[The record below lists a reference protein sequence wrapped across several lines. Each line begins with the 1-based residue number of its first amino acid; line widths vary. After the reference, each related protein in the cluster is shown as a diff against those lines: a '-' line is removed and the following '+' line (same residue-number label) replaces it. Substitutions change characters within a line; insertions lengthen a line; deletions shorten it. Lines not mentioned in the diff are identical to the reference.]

1 MCTYANITL
10 PAYRGLKVAN
20 DKPQMETAESVLNPP
35 VNKDYLVGN
44 HGGCNQNFHGF
55 YEKKKKKQ
63 SGRTYW
69 HVPNK
74 YDAGPEGGDDGDG
87 VPVEKE
93 K

>member
-44 HGGCNQNFHGF
+44 HGGCN
-55 YEKKKKKQ
+55 
-63 SGRTYW
+63 
-69 HVPNK
+69 
-74 YDAGPEGGDDGDG
+74 
-87 VPVEKE
+87 
-93 K
+93 